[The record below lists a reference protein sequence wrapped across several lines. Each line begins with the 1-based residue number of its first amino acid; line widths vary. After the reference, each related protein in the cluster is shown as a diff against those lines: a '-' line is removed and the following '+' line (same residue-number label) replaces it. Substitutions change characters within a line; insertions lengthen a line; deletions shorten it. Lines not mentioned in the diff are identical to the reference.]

1 MIVSN
6 LPNEPKYNYVYKI
19 VDKITKRYYY
29 GVHSTNNLFDNY
41 MGSGVELNNQ
51 YKIRGKEQSGNVQ
64 CYKAQMLSYFRLEK
78 IIYRYPRNHYYN
90 YSLI

>member
-1 MIVSN
+1 MESIYNKYSEEELALCGEPFINEQQIIVSN

-51 YKIRGKEQSGNVQ
+51 YKIRGKED
-64 CYKAQMLSYFRLEK
+64 YFKFYL
-78 IIYRYPRNHYYN
+78 
-90 YSLI
+90 